1 LIVMRRAPCTL
12 GIGFLAALTLS
23 SLALTASS
31 VAGTSDT
38 EILREPVI
46 DTQFNR
52 CVDELVTTSGML
64 HVVKHTTTTQNGQTN
79 TFTLVYQGM
88 TGTGMLTGVRYV
100 VTNVENQSSYSS
112 ASPPPIEVTDTR
124 TLVLNR
130 VAPNGTVTDDDYL
143 LHVTAHVTISAS
155 GQVNDKSLDLK
166 DECR

>member
-1 LIVMRRAPCTL
+1 MRRAPCIL

-31 VAGTSDT
+31 LAGTSDT
-38 EILREPVI
+38 EILREPVM

-52 CVDELVTTSGML
+52 CVDELVTTTGML
-64 HVVKHTTTTQNGQTN
+64 HVVEHTTTTQNGETH

-100 VTNVENQSSYSS
+100 VTSVENQSSYSS
-112 ASPPPIEVTDTR
+112 TSPPPMEVTDTR